1 MPGGGPHPKDVE
13 LFSELVMPMLRTA
26 AAELR
31 FLRERGYGAE
41 QAVELVGNRHQLRDR
56 QRQALLRATS
66 SAEGL
71 SARAAARAGAG
82 PAPGG
87 LWIDGLNV
95 VITVETALRGGVLV
109 TTVDG
114 GLRDLAGVHG
124 TYRPDDTTDEALR
137 RVAGVLAGRGW
148 ERVPTTWYLDAPVS
162 NTGRLAAR
170 LRDVAADRGLPWSSE
185 VVPDADA
192 ALALA
197 PEGVVV
203 ASGDAPVLDRV
214 AAAGRSWLD
223 LGGDT
228 VRAAVPDAWLVALV

>member
-1 MPGGGPHPKDVE
+1 
-13 LFSELVMPMLRTA
+13 
-26 AAELR
+26 
-31 FLRERGYGAE
+31 
-41 QAVELVGNRHQLRDR
+41 
-56 QRQALLRATS
+56 
-66 SAEGL
+66 
-71 SARAAARAGAG
+71 
-82 PAPGG
+82 
-87 LWIDGLNV
+87 

>member
-13 LFSELVMPMLRTA
+13 LFSERVLPTLRAA

-41 QAVELVGNRHQLRDR
+41 QAAELVGNRHQLRDR

-66 SAEGL
+66 SAEGVT
-71 SARAAARAGAG
+71 ARAAARAGAAA
-82 PAPGG
+82 PAA

-137 RVAGVLAGRGW
+137 RVASVLAARGW
-148 ERVPTTWYLDAPVS
+148 ERVPATWYLDAPVS

-170 LRDVAADRGLPWSSE
+170 LRGVASDRGLPWSSV

-214 AAAGRSWLD
+214 AAAGRRWLD
-223 LGGDT
+223 LGGDA

>member
-1 MPGGGPHPKDVE
+1 MPGGGPHPKDAE
-13 LFSELVMPMLRTA
+13 LFAERLPTLRAA

-66 SAEGL
+66 AAEGV
-71 SARAAARAGAG
+71 SGRAAARAG
-82 PAPGG
+82 PAAPAA

-124 TYRPDDTTDEALR
+124 TYRPDGTTDEALR
-137 RVAGVLAGRGW
+137 RVASLLAARGW
-148 ERVPTTWYLDAPVS
+148 ERVPATWYLDAPVS

-214 AAAGRSWLD
+214 AAAGRGWLD

-228 VRAAVPDAWLVALV
+228 VRAHVPDAWLVALV